1 MPFPFRFSEESIRGI
16 LFRYDRFTRT
26 VEQRF
31 GYDKNSLKWVPMP
44 QFEDLKHL
52 SSVLVQQGKNRQI
65 WAIEEQ
71 TEELRRQ
78 RNEGIINTQET
89 QNAQSRTDKWEKE
102 RKDNELKRSVEDIK
116 ETLEAEKR
124 EREYRDRQRGFR

>member
-1 MPFPFRFSEESIRGI
+1 
-16 LFRYDRFTRT
+16 
-26 VEQRF
+26 
-31 GYDKNSLKWVPMP
+31 MP

-71 TEELRRQ
+71 TEELRRL
-78 RNEGIINTQET
+78 R
-89 QNAQSRTDKWEKE
+89 NAQSMTDKWEKE

-116 ETLEAEKR
+116 ETLKAEKR
-124 EREYRDRQRGFR
+124 EREYRDMQRGFR